1 MVGGIDEAEH
11 KGRRPRRK
19 ECAKDGSQEGEQ
31 RALAQNELDEAT
43 TAGADRDSESHLLG
57 AGGGLGGHHVSDVRA
72 GDEQDET
79 GQETEDAEVA
89 AIVLLE
95 LGDAGPGGIE
105 DKLLI
110 EKAVDGRLGRAAK
123 TLGALGLESAVDGG
137 EMLAE
142 RLNGGGRV
150 DTGFQHQEGAVPV
163 DAVLGGEAVHAE
175 GQKDVGDSSLF
186 GSGEIAR
193 ADADDLEGL
202 VAYVE
207 RAAEDMGIAAEAV
220 IPVVPGEDRIGTGT
234 GGAVIGG
241 REQAAERGLKAE
253 EREHV
258 AGDINDV
265 GLFHVVVGQPGD
277 IRAVG
282 VADGDEVGLVLDG
295 IAHYLE
301 LRRGPVAVLDRLA
314 VEAGHLAREDVE
326 VAGIGDGERAP
337 EQGVDKTEGGDTGA
351 DAEGEGKHSGKGGD
365 LVATELPPAETYIGE

>member
-79 GQETEDAEVA
+79 GQETEVA

-142 RLNGGGRV
+142 RFEVRGRV
-150 DTGFQHQEGAVPV
+150 DVGLQHQEGAVPADTVSTGETVHV
-163 DAVLGGEAVHAE
+163 D

-186 GSGEIAR
+186 GSSEIAR
-193 ADADDLEGL
+193 ADADDFEGL
-202 VAYVE
+202 IADVE
-207 RAAEDMGIAAEAV
+207 RAAEDVRIAAEAV
-220 IPVVPGEDRIGTGT
+220 IPIVPGEDRIGIET

-241 REQAAERGLKAE
+241 GKQATEFGLKAE
-253 EREHV
+253 EREH
-258 AGDINDV
+258 
-265 GLFHVVVGQPGD
+265 
-277 IRAVG
+277 
-282 VADGDEVGLVLDG
+282 
-295 IAHYLE
+295 
-301 LRRGPVAVLDRLA
+301 
-314 VEAGHLAREDVE
+314 
-326 VAGIGDGERAP
+326 
-337 EQGVDKTEGGDTGA
+337 
-351 DAEGEGKHSGKGGD
+351 
-365 LVATELPPAETYIGE
+365 